1 MGYSLE
7 GEQILGVVSI
17 QGNNIKITSKQSYSI
32 DPPFKDFV
40 ISVNDVTLKQRMRV
54 SSKDNLIW
62 TYIGEQISGY
72 TLNLRAQDMELYILI
87 HHKFE
92 LEAVPTVRVQNDN
105 IIVGIAYKPDLKRRL
120 TLEGLMGRIEEM
132 GVAPQFVNKDVLK
145 QELDLPTGKEIL
157 IGKGVAST
165 KGSDAWIETFF
176 SDETFHRGVNENNGV
191 VDFTSEMV
199 IPTVDKGTKIALY
212 HPSEPGEPGMNLKG
226 ESILPEPVKDIQIP
240 FDPSVEFR
248 SNVWYALVSGR
259 PLLVTNKNSYLLRI
273 IAVYEHYG
281 DATYEKGN
289 IYFTGDITIH
299 GDVHD
304 SVHIEALGKV
314 MVKGNVFKG
323 SIIAAGSITVTGTVL
338 NATLSAG
345 KPSMLASMFYK
356 ELFQLNK
363 SFETLI
369 VAMKKFS
376 EMANN
381 KGYGYGTL
389 LNILIQVKHKKFFEE
404 VTEFLQKL
412 DKVKT
417 GLPEYIQILKIRL
430 SAFMNEERIA
440 LQKDEGQMKGI
451 SIYLQTAVERVE
463 ALSTQ
468 PCDIRLASA
477 SYSEIYTGGKVEVT
491 GKGTIHCKVHTEQ
504 GIAYLIPSG
513 MSHGDEIHIKGA
525 LYEA

>member
-1 MGYSLE
+1 MG
-7 GEQILGVVSI
+7 IVSI
-17 QGNNIKITSKQSYSI
+17 QGNNIKIASNQSYSI

-40 ISVNDVTLKQRMRV
+40 ISVNDVTLKERMRV

-72 TLNLRAQDMELYILI
+72 TLSLRAQDMELYILI

-92 LEAVPTVRVQNDN
+92 LEAAPTVRLQNDN
-105 IIVGIAYKPDLKRRL
+105 IFVGIAYKPDLKRRL
-120 TLEGLMGRIEEM
+120 TLEGLMGQIEEM
-132 GVAPQFVNKDVLK
+132 DVVPQFVNQNVLK
-145 QELDLPTGKEIL
+145 QELELPTGKEIL
-157 IGKGVAST
+157 IGKGVASL

-212 HPSEPGEPGMNLKG
+212 HASEPGEPGTDLKG
-226 ESILPEPVKDIQIP
+226 NPILAEPVKDILIP
-240 FDPSVEFR
+240 FDPSVEYR
-248 SNVWYALVSGR
+248 TNVWYAMIPGR
-259 PLLVTNKNSYLLRI
+259 PLLVANKNSYLLRI
-273 IAVYEHYG
+273 IAVYEHHG

-304 SVHIEALGKV
+304 GVQIEALGKV
-314 MVKGNVFKG
+314 MVKGNVFKS
-323 SIIAAGSITVTGTVL
+323 SILAAGSISVTGTIL

-363 SFETLI
+363 SFEILI
-369 VAMKKFS
+369 AAMKKFS

-381 KGYGYGTL
+381 KGYEYGTL

-404 VTEFLQKL
+404 VTEFVQKL
-412 DKVKT
+412 DKVKS

-430 SAFMNEERIA
+430 SGFMNEERIA

-468 PCDIRLASA
+468 PCDIRFASA
-477 SYSEIYTGGKVEVT
+477 SYSEIGTGGKVEVT
-491 GKGTIHCKVHTEQ
+491 GKGTIHCKIHTEK

-513 MSHGDEIHIKGA
+513 KSHGDEIHIKGA